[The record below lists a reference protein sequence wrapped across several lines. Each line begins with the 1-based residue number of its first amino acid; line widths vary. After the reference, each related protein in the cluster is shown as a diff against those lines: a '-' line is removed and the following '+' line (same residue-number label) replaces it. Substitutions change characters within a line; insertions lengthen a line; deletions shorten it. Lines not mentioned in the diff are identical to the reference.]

1 MPSSFLRKRVY
12 GLLRTKFSPSHSL
25 DDASAAVEGIVG
37 DETKTPSSP
46 DADFYTKAFLAG
58 IDGRRLEFPE
68 VYCGKTG
75 LELPQI
81 VLEAFEPQLI
91 STYTG
96 PDGGLTQVGEVK
108 KQAIARIANLDDEMS
123 ISMEE
128 SDLDAEDEEDVDQ
141 PISQPLRKDRTH
153 SNSACLL
160 GSCSSLF
167 GPDEK
172 HETSPP
178 NRSEQYDWTN
188 FDEERSFGMSTSLYE
203 KNPLTGVNAGE
214 PIADVWGIVAR
225 RNNSVM
231 ALADGVNWGDG
242 ARLAARCAVRGAIDY
257 LNAHILDRGFTTTT
271 EVFHEL
277 LASFHSAHSLILQ
290 EGGQLT
296 TLCVAVIAPAKGAKQ
311 WVLCVCNV
319 GDSLCFVYNN
329 NYGVREVT
337 LGSHDIDQMRDMRD
351 AGGALGPVD
360 GRNPQLHN
368 LTCSMT
374 FVDEGDIVFITSD
387 GVSDNF
393 DPVVGKFCVIK
404 KEENKEN
411 SVNGLA
417 KRSTERDQRDRQI
430 NVSVRDGTGENGY
443 VKNRTCAA
451 SLPCV
456 DAGQRHELM
465 LVRMRDVIANG
476 LNPTNGNVSLSPR
489 RNEPLFPSVPASI
502 LCNNL
507 VQFANLLSQA
517 KRRTLENPELYRKEK
532 MTKAEQRQRRQMVRE
547 KIAEMPG
554 KLDHASVIA
563 YKVGRCSEIGSKA
576 SSSTLSSIDQEAD
589 IICPPGTSYQQRDV
603 KCHFENF
610 RRTDRA
616 TCSRTLYMKGGDYAA
631 VRLSINRNSK
641 ERGEISKERGESIGN
656 EWEKMN
662 GQPQSPQ
669 RATSPYEEMPT
680 KLNLP
685 SEGTRRK
692 KHARGTPGRHTLGV
706 DVQWLKSFVTKKTE
720 KSSSPPASP
729 IHHTES
735 ERTNDVLNE
744 RMSLRKR
751 LRGILGSNRA
761 INQVTRPQQTQSAR
775 GVKSS
780 PSVPPPSATSTSSTP
795 ITANHS
801 ISSRMTSST
810 VTKV

>member
-1 MPSSFLRKRVY
+1 MPTSFLRKRIVPDDVQ
-12 GLLRTKFSPSHSL
+12 SP
-25 DDASAAVEGIVG
+25 
-37 DETKTPSSP
+37 TSP
-46 DADFYTKAFLAG
+46 ESEFYSRAFLAG

-81 VLEAFEPQLI
+81 VLEDFDPQII
-91 STYTG
+91 STCTG
-96 PDGGLTQVGEVK
+96 PDGGLTQVVEVK

-123 ISMEE
+123 ISMGDSE
-128 SDLDAEDEEDVDQ
+128 AEGEEEDIDE
-141 PISQPLRKDRTH
+141 PISAPLGRNRST
-153 SNSACLL
+153 SACLL

-172 HETSPP
+172 HETPQQP
-178 NRSEQYDWTN
+178 NRADQYDWTR
-188 FDEERSFGMSTSLYE
+188 FDEQRAFGMSSSLYE
-203 KNPLTGVNAGE
+203 KNPLTGVSAGE
-214 PIADVWGIVAR
+214 PIADVWGLVAR
-225 RNNSVM
+225 KNNAVM
-231 ALADGVNWGDG
+231 ALADGVNWGEG

-257 LNAHILDRGFTTTT
+257 LNGHILDNGFRTTT

-296 TLCVAVIAPAKGAKQ
+296 TLCVAVVAPAKGAKQ

-374 FVDEGDIVFITSD
+374 FVDEGDLVFITSD

-411 SVNGLA
+411 ANGLPPRTV
-417 KRSTERDQRDRQI
+417 K
-430 NVSVRDGTGENGY
+430 DGTGENGY
-443 VKNRTCAA
+443 IRNRTCAA

-456 DAGQRHELM
+456 DAAQRHELM

-476 LNPTNGNVSLSPR
+476 LSGNRGTPSLSPR
-489 RNEPLFPSVPASI
+489 RNEPLFPSVPASS
-502 LCNNL
+502 LCHNL
-507 VQFANLLSQA
+507 VQFATLLSQA

-554 KLDHASVIA
+554 KLDHASVVA
-563 YKVGRCSEIGSKA
+563 YKVSRCNDLSSQA
-576 SSSTLSSIDQEAD
+576 SSSTLSSIDQEPD
-589 IICPPGTSYQQRDV
+589 IICPPGTSYEQRDV
-603 KCHFENF
+603 RLHFENF
-610 RRTDRA
+610 SKTDRA
-616 TCSRTLYMKGGDYAA
+616 SCTKTLPMRGGDYAA
-631 VRLSINRNSK
+631 VRLT
-641 ERGEISKERGESIGN
+641 ISKNQEPPKPVERLEMVDG
-656 EWEKMN
+656 
-662 GQPQSPQ
+662 SPVIA
-669 RATSPYEEMPT
+669 RATSPYEQIPT
-680 KLNLP
+680 RLP
-685 SEGTRRK
+685 PQNATGNGRRK
-692 KHARGTPGRHTLGV
+692 KHARGTAGRHTLGV
-706 DVQWLKSFVTKKTE
+706 DVQWLKSLVTKKPE
-720 KSSSPPASP
+720 KDKSTSPPLTP
-729 IHHTES
+729 VHQVES
-735 ERTNDVLNE
+735 ERSSDAPE
-744 RMSLRKR
+744 RTSLRKR
-751 LRGILGSNRA
+751 IRELLGSTRTL
-761 INQVTRPQQTQSAR
+761 NQTQTQSAR
-775 GVKSS
+775 GTK
-780 PSVPPPSATSTSSTP
+780 PPAGPAT
-795 ITANHS
+795 
-801 ISSRMTSST
+801 
-810 VTKV
+810 TKHNF